1 MKPTEKTLEFA
12 DRAAWRAW
20 LQTHHAQGNAAWLL
34 FPRKKAAKG
43 KLTLEEAVEEALCFG
58 WIDGLLRSVDT
69 ESYCLR
75 FSQRRPGSIWSSLNK
90 QRAKKLIRQG
100 QMTAAGLEKTAEAR
114 ANGEWQAATDRED
127 TQQIP
132 PDLETALKQHKA
144 AWQSF
149 QNWPGSLKKQYIYWF
164 ACAKTTRTQQKRIQ
178 KIIERALI
186 EESSAGE

>member
-20 LQTHHAQGNAAWLL
+20 LQTHHAQENAAWLL
-34 FPRKKAAKG
+34 LSKKTAAKG

-58 WIDGLLRSVDT
+58 WIDGLLRSVDP

-75 FSQRRPGSIWSSLNK
+75 FSQRRPRSIWSALNK
-90 QRAKKLIRQG
+90 QRAQKLIRQG
-100 QMTAAGLEKTAEAR
+100 QMTAAGLVKIAEAK

-132 PDLETALKQHKA
+132 PDLEGALKQHKA
-144 AWQSF
+144 AWHVF
-149 QNWPGSLKKQYIYWF
+149 QNWPASLKKQYIYWF
-164 ACAKTTRTQQKRIQ
+164 ACAKTTKTQQKRIQ
-178 KIIERALI
+178 KIIEMALI
-186 EESSAGE
+186 EESSDGK